1 MPKIIENLENRLIE
15 EARKQIEESG
25 YGTMTIRSVAKAC
38 GVGVGTVYNYF
49 ASKEELV
56 AKHLLEDWNRCVSAI
71 RAVSTYSDSPRPV
84 LLCIY
89 DQLRD
94 FASRHQA
101 LFRDDAAAAAFA
113 GSFGRYHGLL
123 RGQLAEPLRKFCAS
137 EFAAEFLAE
146 AILTWTMAGK
156 SFDEL
161 YGMMEKLF

>member
-1 MPKIIENLENRLIE
+1 MPKIIENLEKRLIE

-56 AKHLLEDWNRCVSAI
+56 AKHLLEDWSRCISAI

-94 FASRHQA
+94 FASRHQS